1 MWGDSSDSEDNELEY
16 GNWDSRR
23 RTSYEQ
29 RGSSS
34 LTPAQIME
42 QESYYDYATTAF
54 ERCMYFLRLIVLHR
68 AVYAS
73 LCLLVGRW
81 IVSNVASAASVVEA
95 ARAKMKRILDA
106 VHRLFFILQ
115 WIRGHDEVSSARPSP
130 TTWNEAAPLR

>member
-42 QESYYDYATTAF
+42 QESYYDYATKAF
-54 ERCMYFLRLIVLHR
+54 ER
-68 AVYAS
+68 
-73 LCLLVGRW
+73 
-81 IVSNVASAASVVEA
+81 
-95 ARAKMKRILDA
+95 
-106 VHRLFFILQ
+106 
-115 WIRGHDEVSSARPSP
+115 
-130 TTWNEAAPLR
+130 